1 MQLLF
6 KVFFSELCQNCDN
19 LVIKCDNC
27 GSQQKSWLFLT
38 SLILI
43 VNEPEFRPKSIE
55 IDYYEIGHS
64 FQAADSVHSN
74 ITTKMKEFDD
84 IYTYNH
90 LDSIIKTS
98 RKNLKVEFLKYNE
111 MYIFKDLSMKKSPL
125 V

>member
-1 MQLLF
+1 M
-6 KVFFSELCQNCDN
+6 
-19 LVIKCDNC
+19 IKCDNC

-84 IYTYNH
+84 VYTYNH
-90 LDSIIKTS
+90 LASIIKTS
-98 RKNLKVEFLKYNE
+98 RKNLKVEFLKYND
-111 MYIFKDLSMKKSPL
+111 MYISKISRRKKSPL